1 MSLDKSTLINKEE
14 EQETEVSYPFS
25 VAVRFRDA
33 AKPYSFGCYN
43 DRIRKGDW
51 VVVETAQ
58 GLEMGSAEADALS
71 VEKYGLHM
79 PTRPV
84 IRLASETDIRSY
96 EENVHYEQEAYRIC
110 AEEIE
115 SLGLDMNLLN
125 AQYTLDRA
133 KILFIYLADQRV
145 DFRELLKHL
154 GARLRC
160 RIELRQIGER
170 DKAKMVGGIGLY
182 GMECCCRRFKNHF
195 DIISINMAKMVAE
208 EFTDDHPDMKIIC
221 VDPLISSLG
230 QGYLAI
236 KASELR
242 AEGKTIE
249 EVAKYIEDNR
259 LKVHQI
265 GVVADLKFLKQSGR
279 VTATSAFFGNI
290 FDVKPILI
298 SDTKGQNLAVKKIK
312 GYKNAL
318 IETAVDVKNEAIDPA
333 SQTLFISHAD
343 CPEDAE
349 FWKNEIMKQC
359 TFKDCYI
366 SNIGPIV
373 GASVGPGTMIA
384 FYLGDEVTL

>member
-1 MSLDKSTLINKEE
+1 MSKRFTILVDSTADLGKDMREKYDIDYAAMNYVLDEKEYEASLDWKSHSAKEF
-14 EQETEVSYPFS
+14 Y
-25 VAVRFRDA
+25 DLM
-33 AKPYSFGCYN
+33 
-43 DRIRKGDW
+43 RKGKIFKTTQ
-51 VVVETAQ
+51 VPGPVY
-58 GLEMGSAEADALS
+58 EAKFQECFDKGEDVLYISCSSALS
-71 VEKYGLHM
+71 G
-79 PTRPV
+79 
-84 IRLASETDIRSY
+84 
-96 EENVHYEQEAYRIC
+96 
-110 AEEIE
+110 
-115 SLGLDMNLLN
+115 
-125 AQYTLDRA
+125 
-133 KILFIYLADQRV
+133 
-145 DFRELLKHL
+145 
-154 GARLRC
+154 
-160 RIELRQIGER
+160 
-170 DKAKMVGGIGLY
+170 
-182 GMECCCRRFKNHF
+182 
-195 DIISINMAKMVAE
+195 SINMAKMVAE